1 MDLAL
6 PFSGLLLY
14 ELVNIARIDDVNTCI
29 HVFNLLPLS
38 RLKTDNAL
46 DTHLKRALS
55 DQGCQ
60 VPNEPSKRDV
70 VTGSRAGLAICFEH
84 LVERNK
90 LERRACQNKIGESFL
105 IG

>member
-38 RLKTDNAL
+38 RLLKTDNAL
-46 DTHLKRALS
+46 DTDLKRALS
-55 DQGCQ
+55 DQGPQ

-70 VTGSRAGLAICFEH
+70 VTGSRVGLAICFEH
-84 LVERNK
+84 LAERNK
-90 LERRACQNKIGESFL
+90 LERKACQNKIWSLF
-105 IG
+105 